1 MMNKVARLEL
11 EVNTLRQELAKIRFD
26 RDEIC
31 RKHRNHLKRCA
42 GGDCCKR
49 YRLEGDDKAA
59 EKDLYIAYLE
69 EQIKQTR
76 LKYKQQMGDVK
87 SSASILESKLQK
99 VREEMS
105 CITVRARQVDKL
117 KKDVEVLKAKLERR
131 NTTIA
136 QHNEQYAGLLGLI
149 SNLDLQSMEGGN
161 HTSETFKQI
170 RGNASRDNSR
180 VALEKKT
187 KKPKPKLNFVCLNAA
202 LRKKVMHN

>member
-1 MMNKVARLEL
+1 MNKVARLEL

-31 RKHRNHLKRCA
+31 RKHRNHLKLCA

-49 YRLEGDDKAA
+49 YRLDGDDKAA

-99 VREEMS
+99 VRQEMS

-149 SNLDLQSMEGGN
+149 SNLDLQSMDGGN

-180 VALEKKT
+180 VALEKNT
-187 KKPKPKLNFVCLNAA
+187 KKSKPKLNFVCLNAA

>member
-1 MMNKVARLEL
+1 MNKVARLEL

-31 RKHRNHLKRCA
+31 RKHRNHLKLCA

-49 YRLEGDDKAA
+49 FRLDGDDKAA

-99 VREEMS
+99 VRQEMS
-105 CITVRARQVDKL
+105 CITVRARQMDKL

-149 SNLDLQSMEGGN
+149 SNLD
-161 HTSETFKQI
+161 
-170 RGNASRDNSR
+170 
-180 VALEKKT
+180 
-187 KKPKPKLNFVCLNAA
+187 
-202 LRKKVMHN
+202 